1 MATVGDVTAQWAGE
15 NEALLDATIDFDA
28 IKATPNRLGVKVKVS
43 RTALNQSNLD
53 LYNIVVSKIGRA
65 FAAKLNQAM
74 VSLTQVATNAPEGVF
89 VAPALDPIVLSE
101 KPTFEEIVSLET
113 AVLNENVGGATQVS
127 VPIS

>member
-1 MATVGDVTAQWAGE
+1 MLRHSGQA

-43 RTALNQSNLD
+43 RRALNQSNLD

-74 VSLTQVATNAPEGVF
+74 VSLTQVATNAPRVC
-89 VAPALDPIVLSE
+89 LS
-101 KPTFEEIVSLET
+101 L
-113 AVLNENVGGATQVS
+113 LL
-127 VPIS
+127 